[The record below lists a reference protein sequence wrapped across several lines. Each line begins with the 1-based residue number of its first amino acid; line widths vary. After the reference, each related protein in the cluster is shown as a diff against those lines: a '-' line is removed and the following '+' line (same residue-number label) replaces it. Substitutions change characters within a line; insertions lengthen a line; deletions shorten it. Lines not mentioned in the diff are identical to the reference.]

1 LLAILLP
8 AISPHISRA
17 DDGGGAV
24 VFWVVVGIIWLVSQ
38 IASGLRGARAARSR
52 AQAQTQGAQAA
63 PTMAGRP
70 TRTHSIKAT
79 ARTFPTVASQQP
91 GLADSGTAQIP
102 AAQYMAG
109 APLGRQADDAER
121 RKVYGDLLAGFGG
134 SAVSPDAPQP
144 PAPPVAA
151 QGTAAIAEAQ
161 APSRGALLADLFGS
175 RGLAFAIVAST
186 IIGSCAGLKREPQE
200 PGGW

>member
-1 LLAILLP
+1 M
-8 AISPHISRA
+8 
-17 DDGGGAV
+17 

-38 IASGLRGARAARSR
+38 IASSLRGARAARSR
-52 AQAQTQGAQAA
+52 AQAAAGAPQ
-63 PTMAGRP
+63 AGRP

-79 ARTFPTVASQQP
+79 ARTFPTVASQQTA
-91 GLADSGTAQIP
+91 LEDSETAQIP
-102 AAQYMAG
+102 AAQYLAG

-121 RKVYGDLLAGFGG
+121 RKVYGDLLASFGG

-161 APSRGALLADLFGS
+161 APSRGALLGDLFGS

-186 IIGSCAGLKREPQE
+186 IIGPCAGLKREPQE

>member
-1 LLAILLP
+1 MLAISLP
-8 AISPHISRA
+8 AIISQITRA

-24 VFWVVVGIIWLVSQ
+24 VFWVIVGIIWLVSQ
-38 IASGLRGARAARSR
+38 IASGLRGARAARAR
-52 AQAQTQGAQAA
+52 AQAQAA
-63 PTMAGRP
+63 ATAPQAGRP

-79 ARTFPTVASQQP
+79 ARTFPTLTSQQP
-91 GLADSGTAQIP
+91 GLEDSGTAQIP
-102 AAQYMAG
+102 AAQYLG
-109 APLGRQADDAER
+109 APLGRQADDADR
-121 RKVYGDLLAGFGG
+121 RKVYGDLLASFGG

-151 QGTAAIAEAQ
+151 QGTAAIGEAQ
-161 APSRGALLADLFGS
+161 APSRGALLGDLFGA

-186 IIGSCAGLKREPQE
+186 IIGPCAGLKREPQE

>member
-1 LLAILLP
+1 
-8 AISPHISRA
+8 
-17 DDGGGAV
+17 V

-52 AQAQTQGAQAA
+52 AQSQAA
-63 PTMAGRP
+63 AGAPQAGRP

-79 ARTFPTVASQQP
+79 ARTFPTLASQQTT
-91 GLADSGTAQIP
+91 LEDSETAQIP
-102 AAQYMAG
+102 AAQYLAG
-109 APLGRQADDAER
+109 APLGRQSDDAER
-121 RKVYGDLLAGFGG
+121 RKVYGDLLASFGG

-161 APSRGALLADLFGS
+161 APSRGALLGDLFGS

-186 IIGSCAGLKREPQE
+186 IIGPCAGLKREPQE

>member
-1 LLAILLP
+1 M
-8 AISPHISRA
+8 
-17 DDGGGAV
+17 

-63 PTMAGRP
+63 PPAGRP

-91 GLADSGTAQIP
+91 GLADSETAQIP
-102 AAQYMAG
+102 AAQYMPG
-109 APLGRQADDAER
+109 APLGRQAGDAER
-121 RKVYGDLLAGFGG
+121 RKVYGDSLAGFGG

-144 PAPPVAA
+144 PAPPASA
-151 QGTAAIAEAQ
+151 LGTAAIAEAQ
-161 APSRGALLADLFGS
+161 APSRGALLADLFGP

-186 IIGSCAGLKREPQE
+186 IIGPCAGLKREPQE